1 MFLVFCTLI
10 LWSLFAQLVRSQH
23 LIMDSSIGAV
33 THNTSSAGFHMADF
47 SSFLSHLTDAVSA
60 AWPDRFATRYRNV
73 KVLLMGWDKDDLNLQ
88 DQVRSLESVF
98 RGLYHYD
105 TEYWKIPSRR
115 SSVELS
121 RKVANLV
128 DAHGQ
133 EGNLLIL
140 YYGGHARPS
149 EQPGGSPVWAAR

>member
-1 MFLVFCTLI
+1 
-10 LWSLFAQLVRSQH
+10 
-23 LIMDSSIGAV
+23 MDSVTAA
-33 THNTSSAGFHMADF
+33 THNSSSAGFQMADF
-47 SSFLSHLTDAVSA
+47 SSYLSHLTDAVSA
-60 AWPDRFATRYRNV
+60 AWPDGVATRYRNV
-73 KVLLMGWDKDDLNLQ
+73 KVLLMSWDRDSLDFQ
-88 DQVRSLESVF
+88 DQVKSLESVF

-115 SSVELS
+115 SAVELS

-149 EQPGGSPVWAAR
+149 EQSGGSPVWAAKLVLLLKSAPHP